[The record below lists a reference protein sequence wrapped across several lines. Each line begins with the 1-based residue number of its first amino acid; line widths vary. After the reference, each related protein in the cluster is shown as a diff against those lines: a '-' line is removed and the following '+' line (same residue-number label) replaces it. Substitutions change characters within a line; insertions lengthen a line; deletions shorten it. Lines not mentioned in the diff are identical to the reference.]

1 MTMAHTQRVALVTG
15 ASSGIGKVAA
25 LRLREAGFVVYG
37 VARRTDR
44 MQDLRDHGVRTLAM
58 DVTDDVSTGLGVKQ
72 ILDEAGRIDV
82 LVNNAGYGSYGASR
96 TGHLRRLAA
105 SSR

>member
-25 LRLREAGFVVYG
+25 
-37 VARRTDR
+37 
-44 MQDLRDHGVRTLAM
+44 
-58 DVTDDVSTGLGVKQ
+58 TGLRVKQ